1 MSIEEGGGEEGG
13 GDGGSGGG
21 GGEKYEENVATCLE
35 GCQKE
40 GIVGRLDGGER
51 LVTEGRG

>member
-1 MSIEEGGGEEGG
+1 MRRGEEVGG
-13 GDGGSGGG
+13 RG

-35 GCQKE
+35 GCQKK